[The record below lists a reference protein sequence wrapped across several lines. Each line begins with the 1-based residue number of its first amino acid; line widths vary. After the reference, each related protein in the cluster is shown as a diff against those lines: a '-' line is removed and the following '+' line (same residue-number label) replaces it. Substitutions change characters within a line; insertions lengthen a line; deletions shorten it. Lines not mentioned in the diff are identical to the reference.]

1 MSQYDELI
9 KSIDLDALRRELAS
23 NAEDIDTTI
32 APTVDPFEDEETPEI
47 KIEPTPNKSL
57 VDSIIEIGD
66 DPNRPLVPE
75 DKYKLPKQLT
85 TIDSLRKKRL

>member
-32 APTVDPFEDEETPEI
+32 APTVDPFEDEETHKI
-47 KIEPTPNKSL
+47 KI
-57 VDSIIEIGD
+57 
-66 DPNRPLVPE
+66 
-75 DKYKLPKQLT
+75 
-85 TIDSLRKKRL
+85 